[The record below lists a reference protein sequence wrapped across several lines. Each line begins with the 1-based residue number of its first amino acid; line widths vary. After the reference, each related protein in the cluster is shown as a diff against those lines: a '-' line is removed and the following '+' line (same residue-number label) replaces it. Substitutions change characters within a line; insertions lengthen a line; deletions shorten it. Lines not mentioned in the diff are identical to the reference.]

1 MISFICL
8 EGTSI
13 PPHRETL
20 LSFIPASNSLSV
32 SNSWESLW
40 NDNAP
45 LKGPQPS
52 LIRPS
57 ETADCISNQIF
68 VCTQRTWLSWQ
79 LHTSLTKPKLRT
91 SYIVIS
97 TGIDVCFFSGGHYQ
111 AGVVTTVALTLLLVL
126 SCFVWFGYAYFFPHT
141 WSGQL
146 LIKYRPS
153 HWQWRR
159 AEPRYTAA
167 SIHM

>member
-1 MISFICL
+1 MWH
-8 EGTSI
+8 
-13 PPHRETL
+13 HRLALKAHQCRLVGVTL
-20 LSFIPASNSLSV
+20 FSFIPPSNSLISV
-32 SNSWESLW
+32 AEGLFEMTLRPLRAPNLVSCVLLKQPTALATKFLFV
-40 NDNAP
+40 DNAFDWVSYH
-45 LKGPQPS
+45 QPW
-52 LIRPS
+52 
-57 ETADCISNQIF
+57 N
-68 VCTQRTWLSWQ
+68 WL
-79 LHTSLTKPKLRT
+79 
-91 SYIVIS
+91 
-97 TGIDVCFFSGGHYQ
+97 CFFSGGHYQ